1 MSDELPIMLWASMTF
16 LTRVLLSWA
25 KRNTNSKTWQ
35 AKQTRDLIDQQL
47 TKANDSGKT
56 WQLVQ
61 IMSMKIRNH
70 PKISWKYFI
79 CSSSQH
85 SYTKSCAKLHGCY
98 FQEYHLRRVK
108 KSFKN
113 RHYNLE
119 KQIKLQ
125 SDAESLTKETD
136 WSEHKTAVNTVK
148 VNDHVVKIN
157 DLVVCD
163 NTNRNE
169 RRKSKCASVIN
180 IFYIWTY
187 LKFRDQV

>member
-1 MSDELPIMLWASMTF
+1 MLFS
-16 LTRVLLSWA
+16 RVP
-25 KRNTNSKTWQ
+25 SKV
-35 AKQTRDLIDQQL
+35 
-47 TKANDSGKT
+47 S
-56 WQLVQ
+56 
-61 IMSMKIRNH
+61 
-70 PKISWKYFI
+70 
-79 CSSSQH
+79 
-85 SYTKSCAKLHGCY
+85 
-98 FQEYHLRRVK
+98 K
-108 KSFKN
+108 KKFKN

-180 IFYIWTY
+180 IFHIWTY